1 MPENTPEL
9 FTERLILRRFT
20 QQDIPA
26 LFEIY
31 RDEQANTFL
40 PWFPLKTP
48 AQAEEL
54 FLRQYAA
61 AYQKPQGYR
70 YAICQKQ
77 DNIPIGYV
85 HVGMGPAHDFGYG
98 LRSDFWHQGFATEA
112 GGAVIARLRQDGLPF
127 LTATHDIANPR
138 SGQVM
143 RRLGMRYAYTYE
155 EQWQPKNLLVR
166 FRMYQLN
173 LADPDAPV
181 YSQYWEDSAVH
192 FVEQDLL

>member
-40 PWFPLKTP
+40 PWFALKTP

-77 DNIPIGYV
+77 DDIPIGYV
-85 HVGMGPAHDFGYG
+85 HVGTGPAHDFGYG

-112 GGAVIARLRQDGLPF
+112 GSAVIARLKQDGLPF
-127 LTATHDIANPR
+127 LTATHDIDNPR

-173 LADPDAPV
+173 LAQPDAPV